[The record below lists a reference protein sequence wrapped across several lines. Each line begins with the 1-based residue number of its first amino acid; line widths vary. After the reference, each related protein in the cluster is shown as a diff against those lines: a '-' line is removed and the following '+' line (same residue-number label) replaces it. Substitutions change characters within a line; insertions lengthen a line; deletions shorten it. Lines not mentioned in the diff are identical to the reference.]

1 MGKFSQK
8 LKQAKLTVLNFP
20 KFFLRVR
27 RDYFSKSLKEC
38 LGVPAM
44 VQWLKNPTAAA
55 RVAAEPWVQ
64 SPAQH
69 SRLKN
74 LGLGQ
79 LRQKSQLWP
88 ESDHRPRNSMCLRV
102 AKGRKERG
110 EEGREGEGGE
120 GRKGRKERED
130 RVLDLDR
137 LHKNPSSATD

>member
-27 RDYFSKSLKEC
+27 CDYFSKSLKEC

-44 VQWLKNPTAAA
+44 VQWLKTPTAAA

-69 SRLKN
+69 SQLN
-74 LGLGQ
+74 DPTVSQ
-79 LRQKSQLWP
+79 LR
-88 ESDHRPRNSMCLRV
+88 
-102 AKGRKERG
+102 A
-110 EEGREGEGGE
+110 
-120 GRKGRKERED
+120 
-130 RVLDLDR
+130 
-137 LHKNPSSATD
+137 